1 MHTLPHLPPSLACE
15 VYALLCGLLPPPHA
29 ESPEARVARADTAM
43 GAVAALQPAD
53 AFEALFAAQIIA
65 ANAHALDCFDAA
77 AKPGQRPE
85 DVARS
90 RAQAATM
97 MRYMQNGLR
106 MLQRDQA
113 RREKALAAMA
123 PATTQPAAMQSASDP
138 APDYAVQAGTA
149 AAAPDPDPPEP
160 AAADLKAAEEFATTS
175 PTAPP
180 VFAATEA
187 CPTGSTSPHPA
198 PRSSRRWSAAPAPF
212 YSRSTARNVPPRRPD
227 APLCDRRGCHTGRN
241 CGIAGVGQ
249 IQTDP
254 SSNSLHEGQGISGIM
269 ERAPPT

>member
-15 VYALLCGLLPPPHA
+15 VYALLYGLLPPPHA
-29 ESPEARVARADTAM
+29 GSPESRVARADTAM
-43 GAVAALQPAD
+43 AAVAALQPAD

-160 AAADLKAAEEFATTS
+160 AAADLKAAEEFATTY
-175 PTAPP
+175 PYRAARIRRHRGLPNRLD
-180 VFAATEA
+180 FAAPRTA
-187 CPTGSTSPHPA
+187 VIQALVSGTSPILLA
-198 PRSSRRWSAAPAPF
+198 
-212 YSRSTARNVPPRRPD
+212 
-227 APLCDRRGCHTGRN
+227 LDR
-241 CGIAGVGQ
+241 Q
-249 IQTDP
+249 
-254 SSNSLHEGQGISGIM
+254 
-269 ERAPPT
+269 ERATAKA